1 MNSSILFLKY
11 EIMYFSISSCRSP
24 KIFLLCTKT
33 DDVSEVLP
41 PEVQSSILTL
51 SKSLIQ
57 KVTTYNSQ
65 VRNVF
70 LVNEIF
76 HTSSSTIPR
85 HGDPR
90 TSPEDLRELLS
101 AINNFSAKTEMLIPN
116 NWNTF
121 GEQL

>member
-1 MNSSILFLKY
+1 MILIEK
-11 EIMYFSISSCRSP
+11 
-24 KIFLLCTKT
+24 
-33 DDVSEVLP
+33 VL
-41 PEVQSSILTL
+41 
-51 SKSLIQ
+51 
-57 KVTTYNSQ
+57 TYNSQ
-65 VRNVF
+65 VRNAF
-70 LVNEIF
+70 LVYEIY
-76 HTSSSTIPR
+76 HTSSSTIPH

>member
-1 MNSSILFLKY
+1 MKY
-11 EIMYFSISSCRSP
+11 FFFSISSCQSP

-65 VRNVF
+65 VRNVL

-101 AINNFSAKTEMLIPN
+101 AINDFSAKTEMLIPN

>member
-1 MNSSILFLKY
+1 MKQCFFSLF
-11 EIMYFSISSCRSP
+11 SSCRSP

-65 VRNVF
+65 VRKVL

-90 TSPEDLRELLS
+90 TSPEDLSELLS